1 MFRNDSCDNFFIV
14 CNTFLFKDPFTTLE
28 ESCRLVLAAAEKARG
43 GEVFVTKMPVIQI
56 ADLARVMIDE
66 LAEQHG
72 FSAARMPVTEIG
84 AKPGE
89 KLYEELMSDEE
100 TRRTVE
106 LTEMFAV
113 LPAFRSVYE
122 EISYDYDDL
131 VSRTVENAYVSSPA
145 NAMSKEELALWCR
158 RHDLLAPW
166 LKDAPILPM
175 PGSERKRAA

>member
-1 MFRNDSCDNFFIV
+1 
-14 CNTFLFKDPFTTLE
+14 
-28 ESCRLVLAAAEKARG
+28 
-43 GEVFVTKMPVIQI
+43 
-56 ADLARVMIDE
+56 
-66 LAEQHG
+66 
-72 FSAARMPVTEIG
+72 
-84 AKPGE
+84 
-89 KLYEELMSDEE
+89 MSDEE

-175 PGSERKRAA
+175 PGTERKRAA